1 MTSEDESER
10 KNCKNSRVCLSAW
23 PAAPPG
29 YAIRRHR
36 RAGISSRGR
45 IAAPTKS
52 GQAAHDHGGIEDR
65 GVDMHWHALDKGPRQ
80 ERSR

>member
-36 RAGISSRGR
+36 RAGFLAEEGSQRR
-45 IAAPTKS
+45 RNH
-52 GQAAHDHGGIEDR
+52 GQAAHDHGSIEDR
-65 GVDMHWHALDKGPRQ
+65 GVDMHRHALDKGPRQ